1 MYNNIVVS
9 EAYSDVRA
17 MARNVMRRKWF
28 MSALAL
34 LIYTF
39 LSSNLPNML
48 GAMIPAFKRTIYLNF
63 VDRYYEYSTFP
74 GLYSLVIEAAFT
86 LGLAMFVLNFIR
98 AGKVSLEL
106 LFSGFEKFIK
116 AFLINFIMS
125 IIIFVGLVLFIV
137 PGIIFGLMYS
147 QAYYILADNP
157 ELGAIECLRRSR
169 IMMIENKGYLFG
181 LRLSFIGWALLAAIS
196 IVVGEYILQDMII
209 TSPVVKLLVHTV
221 MEIPMYF
228 VLAYLQVTNGI
239 FYELASG
246 HIRPVV
252 NPTYANMYG
261 TLNQNGFNDN
271 QGFNQN
277 TYDNNQGYN
286 QNMYDNNQGYNQNM
300 PNNNPGYGQ
309 NMPNNNQG
317 YNQNMPNNNPGY
329 GQNMPNSN
337 QGYNQNMSNDNQ
349 GYGIQNQ
356 TDFNHGVDK
365 NQASFG
371 ESDIQEAQNVQQD
384 NVNSSETQVDSDEN
398 FDTER

>member
-1 MYNNIVVS
+1 
-9 EAYSDVRA
+9 
-17 MARNVMRRKWF
+17 
-28 MSALAL
+28 
-34 LIYTF
+34 
-39 LSSNLPNML
+39 ML

-116 AFLINFIMS
+116 AFLINLIMS

-157 ELGAIECLRRSR
+157 ELGAIECLRKSR

-277 TYDNNQGYN
+277 TYDSNQGY
-286 QNMYDNNQGYNQNM
+286 GQNM
-300 PNNNPGYGQ
+300 PNNNPGYG
-309 NMPNNNQG
+309 
-317 YNQNMPNNNPGY
+317 QNMPNNNPGY

-337 QGYNQNMSNDNQ
+337 QGYNQNMPNDNQ
-349 GYGIQNQ
+349 GYDIQDQ

-371 ESDIQEAQNVQQD
+371 ESEIQEAQNVHQD
-384 NVNSSETQVDSDEN
+384 AVNSSETQVDSDEN